1 MRTNSIGQTVNKWVP
16 HNPSDLWS
24 REYLSTPLE
33 NITFNEVI
41 NSGET
46 IELLATNSITLIP
59 GFHANEGSNF
69 HAAITSTSE
78 DITCLPNPRNNIIL
92 KSGKI
97 ESSNETIIDA
107 QNIFSNT
114 PIGKI
119 ENCEQ
124 IIISPNPNKGNFI
137 IDIQG
142 DLSNN
147 AKVEIYGLDGSLK
160 YSSAIISKQY
170 NVVFTQNPGTYL
182 VRIYNNEKYYT
193 EKIILQQSI
202 MKTKTLF
209 SIVFF
214 VCSMFICNAQ
224 DYRANPFRAIGW
236 LRKTKE
242 DRAVNREIF
251 RLIFHDVDL

>member
-33 NITFNEVI
+33 NIAFNEVI

-193 EKIILQQSI
+193 EKIILQ
-202 MKTKTLF
+202 
-209 SIVFF
+209 
-214 VCSMFICNAQ
+214 
-224 DYRANPFRAIGW
+224 
-236 LRKTKE
+236 
-242 DRAVNREIF
+242 
-251 RLIFHDVDL
+251 